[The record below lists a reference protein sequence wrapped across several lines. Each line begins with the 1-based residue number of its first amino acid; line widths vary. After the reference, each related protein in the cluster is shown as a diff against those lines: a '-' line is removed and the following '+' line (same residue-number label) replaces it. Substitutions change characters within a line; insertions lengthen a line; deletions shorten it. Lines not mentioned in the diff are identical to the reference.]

1 MPERVETSAIV
12 IQRFAFG
19 ESSQVVHLLCER
31 LGRVV
36 ALAKGAWR
44 AKNSFDGPLDL
55 LVRGPTVLSLV
66 EGREL
71 GLLVRRRVETNYPK
85 LRRDLARFRVASAL
99 LARVVRFELPGHGAG
114 ETFHLFDR
122 ALQAAET
129 VERERLELLLLSFDL
144 RFARLHGIEPVVRVC
159 VRCGSPRALAR
170 FVAADG
176 GAVCV
181 ACRRTADEGSP
192 LDAAAGALLLAL
204 GEQPLQRVAT
214 PSPAAQRRARRLLDD
229 HFAWHGEGAGARADA
244 RGAPPRRRSPT
255 RG

>member
-19 ESSQVVHLLCER
+19 ESSQIVHLLCER

-36 ALAKGAWR
+36 VLAKGAWR

-55 LVRGPTVLSLV
+55 LVRGPATISLV

-71 GLLVRRRVETNYPK
+71 GLLVRRRVETNYPL
-85 LRRDLARFRVASAL
+85 LRRELPRFRAASSL

-122 ALQAAET
+122 ALQAAESI
-129 VERERLELLLLSFDL
+129 EPARLELLRLSFDL
-144 RFARLHGIEPVVRVC
+144 RFARLHGIEPVLRQC
-159 VRCGSPRALAR
+159 VRCGAPRALAR

-181 ACRRTADEGSP
+181 ACRRASEEGSA
-192 LDAAAGALLLAL
+192 LDAATGSLLLAL

-214 PSPAAQRRARRLLDD
+214 PSVATQRRARRLLDD
-229 HFAWHGEGAGARADA
+229 HFAWHGEGAGARVAA
-244 RGAPPRRRSPT
+244 RGETRRRRSRA

>member
-19 ESSQVVHLLCER
+19 ETSQVVHLLCER

-44 AKNSFDGPLDL
+44 SKNSFDGPLDL
-55 LVRGPTVLSLV
+55 LVRGPTVLSLM

-71 GLLVRRRVETNYPK
+71 GLLVRRRVETNYPR
-85 LRRDLARFRVASAL
+85 LRRELDRFRAASSL

-129 VERERLELLLLSFDL
+129 VERARLGLLLLSFDL
-144 RFARLHGIEPVVRVC
+144 RFARLHGIEPVLRQC

-181 ACRRTADEGSP
+181 ACRRSAEEGSP

-204 GEQPLQRVAT
+204 GEQPLLRVAA
-214 PSPAAQRRARRLLDD
+214 PSAAAQRRARRIVGG
-229 HFAWHGEGAGARADA
+229 HFAWHGEGAGARALPRGEPRRGRSPA
-244 RGAPPRRRSPT
+244 RG
-255 RG
+255 